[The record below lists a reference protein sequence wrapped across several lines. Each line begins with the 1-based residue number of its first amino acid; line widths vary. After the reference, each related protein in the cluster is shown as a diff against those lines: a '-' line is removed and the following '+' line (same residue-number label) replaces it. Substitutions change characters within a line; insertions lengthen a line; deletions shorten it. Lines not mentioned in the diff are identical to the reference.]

1 MSAQWG
7 FTIPVTVF
15 MLGACS
21 VYDSSLLATNPIVA
35 SAGAGAGGTAGE
47 GASAA
52 SGAGTGAM
60 TSNAGAETD
69 DAGAG
74 GLPSELG
81 GSGGMLTTGGSG
93 GGASAGAGGAQA
105 GGGSGGVS
113 GGGASGHGGD
123 GGSAGKVVLAL
134 ENIDTMEDNNG
145 AIEAPRNGDW
155 YAGHDDTATGTQTPG
170 ATFVMTALPITDAR
184 YNASTDKY
192 AAMTKGVGF
201 NVWGEDMGFNIM
213 LVDPSTHMH
222 PQYDA
227 SAYCGIHFYGR
238 VGVGANNTVVVRV
251 PDKNSL
257 PDGGQCTTTT
267 SDKPCYQYFQKVY
280 SFNTT
285 WTEYNVLFSQLKGT
299 GWPTALD
306 LNAIYS
312 IEFGLAASS
321 TFELWIDDA
330 SFLKKPV
337 SGVCPVSYP

>member
-21 VYDSSLLATNPIVA
+21 VYDPSLLATNQIVA
-35 SAGAGAGGTAGE
+35 AAGAGAGGTAGDRMP
-47 GASAA
+47 GT
-52 SGAGTGAM
+52 SGAGA
-60 TSNAGAETD
+60 TSSGAGADAE

-74 GLPSELG
+74 GVAGIGPG
-81 GSGGMLTTGGSG
+81 GGAGGVTTGG
-93 GGASAGAGGAQA
+93 A
-105 GGGSGGVS
+105 GGGQPGGGV
-113 GGGASGHGGD
+113 GGVVSTGGTSGHGGD
-123 GGSAGKVVLAL
+123 GGTGGKVVLAL

-155 YAGHDDTATGTQTPG
+155 YVGHDDTATGTQTPG
-170 ATFVMTALPITDAR
+170 ATFVMTALPTTDTR

-213 LVDPSTHMH
+213 LVDPTTKMH

-227 SAYCGIHFYGR
+227 SAYCGVHFYGR
-238 VGVGANNTVVVRV
+238 VGAGANNTVIVRV
-251 PDKNSL
+251 PDKYSL
-257 PDGGQCTTTT
+257 PDGGQCTVTT
-267 SDKPCYQYFQKVY
+267 SDKPCYEYFQKVY

-312 IEFGLAASS
+312 IEFGLAAAS
-321 TFELWIDDA
+321 TFELWIDDV
-330 SFLKKPV
+330 SFLKKPA
-337 SGVCPVSYP
+337 SGVCPTSYP